1 MRSPGAA
8 ACCRCQ
14 KSSGRPQKRITI
26 WRCSTEPL
34 YLGRAKRLA
43 STAQRIMLY
52 AKERGCTFPGC
63 TAPAYHSQV
72 HHAVADWVDGGQTN
86 ITDETLA
93 CGTDNRRVKRGGWRT
108 RKLTAAGALRG
119 VRTGHRR

>member
-1 MRSPGAA
+1 
-8 ACCRCQ
+8 
-14 KSSGRPQKRITI
+14 
-26 WRCSTEPL
+26 
-34 YLGRAKRLA
+34 
-43 STAQRIMLY
+43 MLY

-108 RKLTAAGALRG
+108 RKLYRRSRVSAAIAAGQRRFS
-119 VRTGHRR
+119 VRR

>member
-1 MRSPGAA
+1 
-8 ACCRCQ
+8 
-14 KSSGRPQKRITI
+14 
-26 WRCSTEPL
+26 
-34 YLGRAKRLA
+34 
-43 STAQRIMLY
+43 MLY